1 MRDTIRIML
10 RLQEL
15 ELIRDENKILH
26 LEKDPA
32 HQAQIQQMENA
43 IKELTEQVPER
54 WRARYKQ
61 LRKSKNGIAVA
72 HEFGG
77 VCQQCRM
84 VIPVGVLT
92 QMRTGQNSWI
102 CPNCGRFLLLS
113 EDNEAQHLN

>member
-1 MRDTIRIML
+1 MRDIIRIML

-26 LEKDPA
+26 LEKDPE
-32 HQAQIQQMENA
+32 HQAQVKQLENTIQ
-43 IKELTEQVPER
+43 ELTEQVPEK
-54 WRARYKQ
+54 WRARYAR
-61 LRKSKNGIAVA
+61 LRKNGIAVA

-92 QMRTGQNSWI
+92 QMRTGQNTWI

-113 EDNEAQHLN
+113 EDNDAQHLN